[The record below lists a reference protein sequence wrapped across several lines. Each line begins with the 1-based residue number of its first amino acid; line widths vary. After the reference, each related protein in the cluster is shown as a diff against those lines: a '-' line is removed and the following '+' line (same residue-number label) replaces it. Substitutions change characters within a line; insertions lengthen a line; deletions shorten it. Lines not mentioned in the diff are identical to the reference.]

1 MDSLSADTLS
11 DCLAAP
17 LAAETDLPCD
27 EAAARAG
34 RHLRML
40 AELAEIGMRLAREVE
55 RQALAADPPRDALP
69 DRSRSNDIG
78 ADRARAD
85 LGLVFA
91 RIARAVRQTV
101 ALEARLASDV
111 EARAAVGT
119 AAQASRAAAEHK
131 RTRQLKDQVRR
142 LAEEAIGAEADG
154 HEAENLRY
162 DLDERLED
170 PAIEAELGWRPIGVI
185 FAGIC
190 RDLGITPDLSHFTD
204 SELGF
209 DAPAMDLPGRSAAK
223 AGLDTADPDRAENL
237 AVVPDLEFSPD
248 HPAKIAGSFDAG
260 LLALPR
266 LQTPWPGGFTAVRD
280 PP

>member
-1 MDSLSADTLS
+1 
-11 DCLAAP
+11 
-17 LAAETDLPCD
+17 
-27 EAAARAG
+27 
-34 RHLRML
+34 ML

-69 DRSRSNDIG
+69 DRGRSDDIG

-101 ALEARLASDV
+101 ALEARLASDADV
-111 EARAAVGT
+111 RAAIGT

-170 PAIEAELGWRPIGVI
+170 PAIEAELGCRPIGVI

-209 DAPAMDLPGRSAAK
+209 DATVTGLPRRSTAPAR
-223 AGLDTADPDRAENL
+223 LDTADPDRAPNL
-237 AVVPDLEFSPD
+237 DVVPDLELSPD
-248 HPAKIAGSFDAG
+248 HPAKIPG
-260 LLALPR
+260 LIDGGFSALPR
-266 LQTPWPGGFTAVRD
+266 LPTPWPGGFTAVRD